1 MRNRKEEFKLLLHF
15 LACTSYVVNFLK
27 PYAGGLARVCNPC
40 GISYH
45 TVVWSDCFCH
55 GSFQKKQLHMV
66 LCFVDGVRRG
76 CCFPSVSSL
85 HPHLHCLVIS
95 FQPRSTVSFLPLNG
109 FNFASPAKIGCRS
122 QIFQGENI
130 LPWEAELLVSSE
142 KMYSVLTDSGPPVYR
157 RNSLSNELILLIFL
171 ITITSRSGL
180 FTDKYC
186 WKYIHKCIACLS
198 AVWI

>member
-1 MRNRKEEFKLLLHF
+1 MWHFLPHCSMIRLLLPRLFPKEAAAHGPVFCWWCQERVLLPFSEF
-15 LACTSYVVNFLK
+15 LAPPFAL
-27 PYAGGLARVCNPC
+27 PC
-40 GISYH
+40 DH
-45 TVVWSDCFCH
+45 
-55 GSFQKKQLHMV
+55 
-66 LCFVDGVRRG
+66 
-76 CCFPSVSSL
+76 
-85 HPHLHCLVIS
+85 S
-95 FQPRSTVSFLPLNG
+95 FQPRSPVSFLPQNR

-130 LPWEAELLVSSE
+130 LPWEAELLIYSE

-157 RNSLSNELILLIFL
+157 RNSSSNELILLIFL

>member
-55 GSFQKKQLHMV
+55 GSFQKKQLHVV

-85 HPHLHCLVIS
+85 HPHLHCLVITV
-95 FQPRSTVSFLPLNG
+95 FNHRSLVSFLPQNG

-122 QIFQGENI
+122 QIFQGEKHPTMGGWTSH
-130 LPWEAELLVSSE
+130 LLWEN
-142 KMYSVLTDSGPPVYR
+142 VLSTHRQWPT
-157 RNSLSNELILLIFL
+157 SLQKKLLI
-171 ITITSRSGL
+171 
-180 FTDKYC
+180 
-186 WKYIHKCIACLS
+186 
-198 AVWI
+198 